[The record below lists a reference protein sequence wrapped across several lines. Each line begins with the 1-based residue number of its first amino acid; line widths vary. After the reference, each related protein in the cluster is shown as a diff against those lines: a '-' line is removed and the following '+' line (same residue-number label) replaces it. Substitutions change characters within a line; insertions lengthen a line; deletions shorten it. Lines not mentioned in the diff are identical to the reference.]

1 MTDASASGTHAALV
15 EILKR
20 SKGEPA
26 AAFSEPWMA
35 RAFALVLALSEKG
48 LFSLKE
54 FQAALIESVDR
65 HEKAGCITAET
76 DYYTRWLEALTALLR
91 GRHILSDEVLT
102 ATEAVVVAVAAA
114 RKDHQHQT
122 SRNPDGTP
130 RIAPLLIA

>member
-1 MTDASASGTHAALV
+1 MTDASASDTHAALA

-65 HEKAGCITAET
+65 HEKAGC
-76 DYYTRWLEALTALLR
+76 
-91 GRHILSDEVLT
+91 
-102 ATEAVVVAVAAA
+102 
-114 RKDHQHQT
+114 
-122 SRNPDGTP
+122 
-130 RIAPLLIA
+130 

>member
-1 MTDASASGTHAALV
+1 MTDASAGDAHAALV
-15 EILKR
+15 DILKR
-20 SKGEPA
+20 SKGGA
-26 AAFSEPWMA
+26 VAAFSEPWMA

-65 HEKAGCITAET
+65 HEKAGCITAEI

-91 GRHILSDEVLT
+91 GRLVLSDEVLT
-102 ATEAVVVAVAAA
+102 ATGSVVVAIAAE
-114 RKDHQHQT
+114 RKEHQHQAA
-122 SRNPDGTP
+122 RNPDGSL

>member
-1 MTDASASGTHAALV
+1 MTDASASDAHTALV

-20 SKGEPA
+20 SKGEPLV
-26 AAFSEPWMA
+26 AFSEPWMA

-54 FQAALIESVDR
+54 FQGALIESVDR

-91 GRHILSDEVLT
+91 GRRILSDEVLT
-102 ATEAVVVAVAAA
+102 ATESGVVAIAAA
-114 RKDHQHQT
+114 RKEHQHQT
-122 SRNPDGTP
+122 SRNPDGSL